1 MISDL
6 LLLSIFSVFTTHAIR
21 SSHNQIR
28 RFDCRRVVGNEN
40 SICSITLMKLTK
52 VNEQQTLP
60 GGLGCFQEHLN
71 ESNSTRLYCPIHCEG
86 ASSAFVISKLP
97 SNNHR
102 CLTQVNYHVEKRED
116 DWYFWRSDDCL
127 RTEIQFDLGCT
138 FDVFEAALKVKDFV
152 ANAFKRHAS

>member
-60 GGLGCFQEHLN
+60 GGLGCFQ
-71 ESNSTRLYCPIHCEG
+71 
-86 ASSAFVISKLP
+86 
-97 SNNHR
+97 
-102 CLTQVNYHVEKRED
+102 VEKRED